1 MGAPM
6 NRQVN
11 VTKIL
16 FMWLLLSVL
25 ASVPTAAQKRSL
37 CQTDADCSDGLF
49 CTGPETCDPT
59 LVDDRADKN
68 GCIPGIPPDCDDRIA
83 CTIDSC
89 NEAQLRCES
98 LPPDRDGDGSGDKF
112 CLDRLGEPL
121 GRDCDDN
128 NPLRF
133 GGNLEVCDP
142 HGLDEDCDLTTFGS
156 KDEDGDGFI
165 DAICRNYEFY
175 Q

>member
-1 MGAPM
+1 MVSISFL
-6 NRQVN
+6 R
-11 VTKIL
+11 L
-16 FMWLLLSVL
+16 CLLTSLL
-25 ASVPTAAQKRSL
+25 AAFISASAQTERCK
-37 CQTDADCSDGLF
+37 TNADCSDAVF
-49 CTGPETCDPT
+49 CNGYEICSPNSS
-59 LVDDRADKN
+59 RADAR
-68 GCIPGIPPDCDDRIA
+68 GCIPGPPPDCDDRIA

-89 NEAQLRCES
+89 NEAQRRCEN
-98 LPPDRDGDGSGDKF
+98 LPPDRDGDGAGDKL
-112 CLDRLGEPL
+112 CLDRLGVPL